1 MERSFCAYNPTVEID
16 YDPAKNAKNLRERG
30 LSFDKDN
37 PEWTSGDFKRA
48 VSFSGLPD
56 SLQRKLRGP
65 QRAPTKQR
73 VTIRLSPDVVG
84 RFKDSGP
91 GWQTRMDA
99 ALQDWL
105 KSHNPA

>member
-1 MERSFCAYNPTVEID
+1 MNKRPNPELID
-16 YDPAKNAKNLRERG
+16 E
-30 LSFDKDN
+30 DN
-37 PEWTSGDFKRA
+37 PEWTGGDFKRA
-48 VSFSGLPD
+48 VPFSGLPV

-73 VTIRLSPDVVG
+73 VTIRLSPDVVD